1 MPDAQLSHLIRLL
14 DDESE
19 VVREA
24 VKRQIES
31 MKKDLPDRLTLLDR
45 PLTPEEDRILGEL
58 LAPSRRE
65 DLEDNWM
72 LWREQATAEAQ
83 IEWALAQLS
92 AFLSGWKSRPREL
105 TSRLDVMAGM
115 ARESIG
121 SAQINARELADWLFA
136 GRNEG
141 ARLRGNSKDYYSP
154 HNSNLLWVLDMGLG
168 NPISL
173 CMVYR
178 LLGARL
184 GITVEGCNFPGHFL
198 ARVVHDDD
206 VWLVDCFN
214 RGRFMLAADVARH
227 HPAANP
233 AMEELVHQTAST
245 ESILLR
251 FLRNLDDAFDKM
263 GQMPERQLMR
273 RLGVKMMEG

>member
-19 VVREA
+19 VVRAA
-24 VKRQIES
+24 VKRQIEG
-31 MKKDLPDRLTLLDR
+31 MKKDLPDRLTLLD
-45 PLTPEEDRILGEL
+45 
-58 LAPSRRE
+58 PSRRE

-72 LWREQATAEAQ
+72 LWKEQATAESQ

-233 AMEELVHQTAST
+233 AMEELVHQKAST

-273 RLGVKMMEG
+273 RLGVKMMEA